1 MSFSSDFVAY
11 RLSSTS
17 HSHQILFIR
26 VLEHVLRMKNCV
38 LKVSHTAKH
47 YYISGLIYNAF
58 QIKQNTTTSTLILLC
73 TCKNSVTNVNFV
85 FHNIDIKE
93 IKSLWHPF
101 KYTIVVVFFLRNCVT
116 PTNNCISIFTS
127 TQDVSIC
134 SEFDK
139 VTLSNFPL
147 ILILNLIY
155 CHHHIEI
162 CIYSLQVIDKD

>member
-116 PTNNCISIFTS
+116 PTNNCISNLIS
-127 TQDVSIC
+127 TQHINTY
-134 SEFDK
+134 SEFNTF
-139 VTLSNFPL
+139 VSLSF
-147 ILILNLIY
+147 I
-155 CHHHIEI
+155 
-162 CIYSLQVIDKD
+162 